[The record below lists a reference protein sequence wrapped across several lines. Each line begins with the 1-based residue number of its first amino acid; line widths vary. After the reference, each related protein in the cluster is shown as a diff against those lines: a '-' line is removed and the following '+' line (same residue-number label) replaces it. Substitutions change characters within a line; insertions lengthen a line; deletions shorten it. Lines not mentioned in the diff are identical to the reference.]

1 MSTDPTLEWENELFA
16 EGFSVVLGI
25 DEVGRGAVAGPV
37 VVGISALGSAR
48 SEFPKGLRDSKLIS
62 ESKREALIGP
72 VSEWVD
78 AIEYGESSAL
88 EVDTLGIIRA
98 LSLAGER
105 ALRKLHA
112 RGVPLN
118 GSVMMLDG
126 SHNWLKGADLPAAEV
141 RVRPKADRDC
151 ALVAA
156 ASVWA
161 KVHRDRLM
169 IEWAQAEPRFGWDR
183 NKGYGS
189 AGHFEAIAEFGPH
202 PEHRVTWLTNVLGD
216 RAHR

>member
-1 MSTDPTLEWENELFA
+1 MSTDPTLQWEKELFA
-16 EGFSVVLGI
+16 EGFRVVLGI

-37 VVGISALGSAR
+37 VVGVSALGSAR
-48 SEFPKGLRDSKLIS
+48 AEFPAGLRDSKLIS
-62 ESKREALIGP
+62 ESRRIALCEPIHD
-72 VSEWVD
+72 WVD
-78 AIEYGESSAL
+78 AIELGEASAL
-88 EVDTLGIIRA
+88 EVDSVGIVRA

-126 SHNWLKGADLPAAEV
+126 SHNWLKGADLPDAEV

-161 KVHRDRLM
+161 KVHRDRHMVEL
-169 IEWAQAEPRFGWDR
+169 AAVDSRYGWDR

-189 AGHFEAIAEFGPH
+189 AGHFEAIAEHGPH
-202 PEHRVTWLTNVLGD
+202 PEHRVTWLGNVLGD
-216 RAHR
+216 QAHR